1 MKRAEMSDLQVTTAP
16 AAERSAAASLL
27 ELFDQ
32 PPDQRDGHFRL
43 AGPKDE
49 GVALTRNIADALR
62 HLVKLLA
69 HGRAVA
75 ILPADGVLT
84 TGAAAELL
92 NVSRQYLVRLLD
104 EGTIPSFKSG
114 KHRRVRAEDLLVYR
128 AARDAKRREA
138 LDELARLSQAYGGYD
153 GEAAR

>member
-1 MKRAEMSDLQVTTAP
+1 MKRAIMSDLQVTTAP
-16 AAERSAAASLL
+16 AAERSVAANLV
-27 ELFDQ
+27 ELFDR

-49 GVALTRNIADALR
+49 GVTLTRNIADALR
-62 HLVKLLA
+62 HLVELLA
-69 HGRAVA
+69 QGRAVA

-114 KHRRVRAEDLLVYR
+114 KHRRVRAEDLLAYR
-128 AARDAKRREA
+128 SARDARRRTA
-138 LDELARLSQAYGGYD
+138 LDELAQLSQAYGGYD
-153 GEAAR
+153 GEAAH